1 MMNLK
6 HNRNK
11 NNRNSGKRGKKPHF
25 NRQKKGSGN
34 RNYRG
39 NRNRPRLSEWD
50 KLEKSYMILMEKYL
64 HARRKYF
71 DNFYK
76 ASGEQ
81 LKSLEKNFYRTL
93 DEVRKFE
100 EEVPEQFKEKFEGKG
115 NKEAL
120 DLIYSENHQIEP
132 FPEVTPIPE
141 EEIVDPHLLTT
152 QLQADFKEDTEESSG
167 TMDDYKRYKGL

>member
-1 MMNLK
+1 MMNSK
-6 HNRNK
+6 HNRNRN
-11 NNRNSGKRGKKPHF
+11 NNRNSNKRGKKPHF
-25 NRQKKGSGN
+25 NRQRKNNK
-34 RNYRG
+34 NYRG

-64 HARRKYF
+64 HARRKYH

-76 ASGEQ
+76 AKGDQ
-81 LKSLEKNFYRTL
+81 LKNLEASFIRAL

-100 EEVPEQFKEKFEGKG
+100 AEVPEHLREKFDQKG
-115 NKEAL
+115 NKENL
-120 DLIYSENHQIEP
+120 DLIYSENHQIEA

-141 EEIVDPHLLTT
+141 EEIIDPHLLTSQIQT
-152 QLQADFKEDTEESSG
+152 DYKNDTEESSG